1 MRTGRTD
8 TNKGESAEEFL
19 LTREAVVRFVQDS
32 IVWRSGDRKIA
43 DTIPLTHGAQTTD
56 YGGGTPIRVIC
67 KSLASPCVP
76 VGRAGCT
83 LLR

>member
-1 MRTGRTD
+1 MCGDSGYIELIISMYNAPLTIRLSD
-8 TNKGESAEEFL
+8 TEL
-19 LTREAVVRFVQDS
+19 
-32 IVWRSGDRKIA
+32 WRSGDRKIA